1 MFRKLAPAFLAVFAC
16 ASGTAH
22 AITFTLDDYA
32 KIVERPA
39 TGFVDVAYTGTVT
52 LTDGFEL
59 VSSSASSLWTAG
71 GELGDGVFPQTTF
84 ALTGTIF
91 TFLLGTGLTY
101 LSLRRRRASLQ
112 R

>member
-22 AITFTLDDYA
+22 AITF
-32 KIVERPA
+32 
-39 TGFVDVAYTGTVT
+39 
-52 LTDGFEL
+52 
-59 VSSSASSLWTAG
+59 
-71 GELGDGVFPQTTF
+71 ELGDGVFPQTTF